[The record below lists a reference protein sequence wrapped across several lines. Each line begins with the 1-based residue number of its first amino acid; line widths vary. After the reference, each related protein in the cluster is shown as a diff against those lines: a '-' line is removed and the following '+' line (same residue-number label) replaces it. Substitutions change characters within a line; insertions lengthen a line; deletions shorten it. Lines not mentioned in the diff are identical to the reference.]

1 MPKIRDMAANTIIYE
16 SPLDQLKQ
24 RAELN
29 YQNYQEEKQ
38 NTAEKYGFVT
48 LSDKSYKAIQQ
59 GAQNIQA
66 TQGLVESLLADND
79 ALANLGLD
87 DSSLSQLTDVIQ
99 QASDPEAMRNDLL
112 TAVAFSQHLNIPVS
126 DAMQNLDSLL
136 EAQFYTP
143 VKRGKTAAK
152 AIKDSIKIGDLTT
165 DRGMLGTQLKNAEVG
180 SEEYNSILAKLQS
193 IDAEMESL
201 QDWMPRPWYVSLAKL
216 GAQSAAYSLQ
226 SAAAGGVGAAIGT
239 GLSIGLGL
247 AFPGLKVSTAM
258 VTGAVSAGFRGV
270 YGYAVES
277 GNLYYDLVSQGIDAD
292 VAKGFSSIYGVTAA
306 AIEQGLGGVVS
317 SVLGGFG
324 VPVNSVASSLVS
336 KLMANGTLANTA
348 AVFGTRLAA
357 NIVSEGIEEALQSL
371 SENGATA
378 LAYAF
383 NNKLTTTQKKSLP
396 KDFGEVLK
404 EAWQEGLAGAGGA
417 LFLGAAGAGLETRL
431 TVKQGAG
438 IAEAAKTIHSQ
449 QAYEKKAE
457 QFKPEDISDS
467 DWENLLSNAWEQN
480 AEARDLSWSLSS
492 YREAAGATIADGA
505 VYDSSTGR
513 AFEANTKGLEKGDLF
528 FQESTKQTSSGTVH
542 TVKFGNTSQVGIGA
556 VEYDY
561 EQRQAIGEEI
571 SEDDA
576 ALANAEKGKKYIS
589 KIGEVTYRTTD
600 SGKMEILSSSMEKGY
615 EGYEK
620 QALQQVISMY
630 PEYDVQWNN
639 PADKQAIYD
648 EIVSENPQGIEKGLN
663 YGKAYDNEDTQAVKR
678 WLGTNFSSDDAENS
692 VMAILLQSAAKRMG
706 LTGEQFIKKN
716 LDDIRLIDADTEA
729 EIRKMGKNPDF
740 VKGFTKPI
748 QDGARA
754 VIYAG
759 KNADVTTFQHELNHV
774 LMAIGENKA
783 DFEKAFH
790 EAIGSKGGLKRFS
803 KFVEQNIDVI
813 TIAAKNGKYDPDF
826 LSTLYNRAEND
837 GRDWTRIEEEFEDQ
851 LFEAYQRKGETLN
864 PELKGV
870 LRRIAESFRRVY
882 RALRNSLGVSL
893 NEEIRDYYD
902 RLYGF
907 DKDGVD
913 KGRDFSSW
921 AYNPNLSLT
930 QEENDAIK
938 DKSYAEQFAYIRDKY
953 VGTEEYMRA
962 PNGKASNLTEKQWIT
977 VRTPAFKEW
986 FGDWE
991 NDPENASKVVDE
1003 NGEPREVY
1011 HGTYGGEFD
1020 VFDIAKGSFESDM
1033 GRGFYFTSNYYDMS
1047 NNYEEGGPDFEMKVE
1062 RLSDDLMTN
1071 DEDLDSDEARK
1082 QAREILF
1089 VGGSSFD
1096 VFLNMRNPAYVDS
1109 TRLFEFE
1116 SSLDMD
1122 DFSDEDE
1129 YYDAVNEEIDQKI
1142 AEAIDNAISKAQ
1154 DEGIDF
1160 DEDELRE
1167 ILVGIAY
1174 EGGSGI
1180 AEVKER
1186 LLMDSSADNG
1196 DFADNELL
1204 RCVIEAC
1211 GFDGIIDSTVS
1222 DKFVNLNIEEGTSH
1236 FIAFKPNQIKSATD
1250 NSGAFSAE
1258 NNSILFQGYDWNAG
1272 MSNNAVA
1279 AYENG
1284 EMPKSKWTK
1293 EAFYDAISSMAST
1306 EVADILSKIPA
1317 SVKKDYFLAKTSW
1330 HHTGKY
1336 YNRTDF
1342 YSLKDAFDGMTAEE
1356 AQAIVDA
1363 YKSYDGRIKAYESER
1378 ERIQAKDEFE
1388 ATSWDGKYSTV
1399 LPKGYSDRWAFFP
1412 EMASDKNAQLESAL
1426 SKMPESMAEFVRSI
1440 ADIPYSK
1447 ENGFRYE
1454 KSKSGNY
1461 YRYGEKPASAEKTE
1475 GLERFS
1481 SDFGVARLER
1491 VIDGEWKTVE
1501 TYEISYGDWR
1511 AIRDAMDEPN
1521 GYTLW
1526 DNKELKSLSYP
1537 TMFEGTALDRDN
1549 ALYQTAS
1556 EQIDALKAEYKDFIE
1571 DKKYWKNKR
1580 FSEFYVTY
1588 PDAVIDVIR
1597 RYPKVNY
1604 KGTYIFAELDSD
1616 YLPYEK
1622 EVLQAMIL
1630 KKLVGEHFI
1639 LMPSQINPI
1648 MDIFGIKLNTSSPD
1662 MYTIISGNN
1671 VFIETKYTN
1680 KSIKKRLEKAD
1691 GQYGL
1696 AFVFTKRLSD
1706 NFVEN
1711 WESGNSIN
1719 IEIKKDFAI
1728 FDLNTLTIYYQKTKK
1743 ETRMEPLS
1751 ESDILRPFLPGNVP
1765 SLGQKAVQ
1773 NRTTI
1778 KVKLTPTLKYYTDK
1792 LKAVN
1797 TDDKTRIN
1805 ADVYKSSIPVNAL
1818 FQEESPQD
1826 VWLED
1831 IAYLA
1836 NGCTDYEQFR
1846 IAVEAFAM
1854 GEPTEDAE
1862 ADMERI
1868 FNARNMSTAS
1878 AMPYDADESIDFFG
1892 DDEEL
1897 KPEEYEYYLDANGE
1911 EMDLYGE
1918 RDYEMF
1924 DEETEDFIVT
1934 SWAMARDIDNETAE
1948 EAKATLEN
1956 PPRMMNDRAAAFVD
1970 ILSDDQQ
1977 LKDYLSALR
1986 SANYIV
1992 QYGSERDLDFDPREN
2007 PERYT
2012 MLYEASNAIKSTVA
2026 PFIRNIV
2033 FVKKGDTGEVK
2044 SISERGMQIIR
2055 GIIRKNADEYMNLYY
2070 LATGNDTWKKG
2081 YDADLEIQKEADRI
2095 AADKGLSISE
2105 KRSLVQDLRDKALED
2120 KILKTGE
2127 VTNEDIRGLV
2137 SRNKQRAELSKQEAD
2152 LAKKMFDERLA
2163 FKKGEL
2169 IQLTLKAQQAEE
2181 SYYKARTELSEL
2193 NDKLER
2199 IASRIAKRAKGM
2211 GIDTKLV
2218 QEQGKLA
2225 SKKAYLER
2233 LVAQRANILKNLF
2246 NEGKYYGEAGTKK
2259 IAEIDA
2265 QMGNVLKEI
2274 VELEER
2280 DVITTDEAINKIIG
2294 LTAEIRDEKARQR
2307 LYDKVTLERWKGA
2320 KKLREAQEKA
2330 DIKLRDTIYV
2340 ERLKASKA
2348 KAKAEAQHDAEITW
2362 ERWKGAK
2369 KLNEAQERADRNL
2382 QAQRIHDAIYYG
2394 RMINRRDQTIE
2405 NLKIAK
2411 DQERAAL
2418 RLKKEMTRLATGIM
2432 RAPSSAI
2439 HLDEAEQILKIQAT
2453 IDPAFRK
2460 TMRVDGMTMDINDLK
2475 DMLRNDP
2482 SNPLLTMLSEDQLRK
2497 LLQKSLDQMNLAEL
2511 EAVAAT
2517 VKNLRDKGR
2526 AKRMEYLIN
2535 QRIETANI
2543 QAMLIAQVMKSGK
2556 YKEPE
2561 IHGSFEERE
2570 RGKGEKWRSIYYSTY
2585 NMARLSQMLDD
2596 DKKGNFYTLLV
2607 RRKRELQ
2614 DVEARAILSRRK
2626 PVEDVLEQNGI
2637 SYEDFYRE
2645 SIETAIDGK
2654 KATFSLSQLAYVYL
2668 SKNNEKNRAAVAY
2681 GNLISQAEKAN
2692 AKNGVNA
2699 RIIGQGKDFDQAR
2712 NEAIDEEI
2720 RIMGDRRYAE
2730 LYEYAREAIEAR
2742 PEIKAAIEAIEASLN
2757 SDRFADVVALMRREF
2772 NEEVTREAYYL
2783 PLNRVGFVGESPAE
2797 RLKADILNQ
2806 VPGMRASVDKGMTK
2820 ERITISPRHQTEV
2833 DLDLAKVWDN
2843 SIYDQEHLL
2852 AFLEYTRQ
2860 LDHVFKAAQGGRTRE
2875 LREAIENSYG
2885 DSMLK
2890 RIDSYINEVANP
2902 SSAAI
2907 AKEMSAASRIV
2918 KAGRTGIYAAT
2929 FGLRVS
2935 SVLNQLIASPAAF
2948 LGKASPL
2955 DMARSSLLMMA
2966 HPLQTWKEIT
2976 ELSSFMLNRDADV
2989 VMRMIQ
2995 EYNSQQGLS
3004 EAKRMH
3010 GKALE
3015 ISMLGMKWA
3024 DRFAVSIGWHAIYSK
3039 ELNLA
3044 LESGMTE
3051 AEAKRKA
3058 VKIADEYVQ
3067 ETQPQGD
3074 VTEQSELVKSDA
3086 FSIIAPFQTA
3096 LNTVWQNVT
3105 YDIPAAFKEGRYAE
3119 ALGTAMGYVIAG
3131 VLLALVKGE
3140 LAPQE
3145 DDENEGLMLARR
3157 ILSAS
3162 TSQFTETAPLVG
3174 DTLSWI
3180 VNLAITGEKDY
3191 IYNSSTMPLLES
3203 LRTFA
3208 SRVNDREW
3216 LKALESVLYGTG
3228 QYFGAPI
3235 SEIKDIR
3242 RAFEEEDWR
3251 AIIGWRN

>member
-1 MPKIRDMAANTIIYE
+1 MLFR
-16 SPLDQLKQ
+16 SKQ

-29 YQNYQEEKQ
+29 YQNYLDEKQ
-38 NTAEKYGFVT
+38 QTAEKYGFVT

-59 GAQNIQA
+59 GEQNIQA

-79 ALANLGLD
+79 TLASLGLD
-87 DSSLSQLTDVIQ
+87 NDSISELSNLMQ
-99 QASDPEAMRNDLL
+99 QAADPEAMRDDLI
-112 TAVAFSQHLNIPVS
+112 TAVAFSQHLNISVS
-126 DAMQNLDSLL
+126 DAMQNLDNLL

-143 VKRGKTAAK
+143 VKRGKTAIK
-152 AIKDSIKIGDLTT
+152 AINDSKMLGKLTL
-165 DRGMLGTQLKNAEVG
+165 DRGIIGSKLKNAEVG
-180 SEEYNSILAKLQS
+180 SDEYNDLFAQLQA
-193 IDAEMESL
+193 IDEEMTAL
-201 QDWMPRPWYVSLAKL
+201 QDWMPRPWYVALAKL
-216 GAQSAAYSLQ
+216 GANSATYSLL
-226 SAAAGGVGAAIGT
+226 SATAGGTGAAVGKALEIAVSMT
-239 GLSIGLGL
+239 PLK
-247 AFPGLKVSTAM
+247 AALKVPMAI
-258 VTGAVSAGFRGV
+258 VTGAISAGARGAV
-270 YGYAVES
+270 AYTVES
-277 GNLYYDLVSQGIDAD
+277 GNLYYDLVADGIDSE
-292 VAKGFSSIYGVTAA
+292 VAKGFSTIYGVAA
-306 AIEQGLGGVVS
+306 AATEQVFDAAVS
-317 SVLGGFG
+317 SVLRGFNI
-324 VPVNSVASSLVS
+324 PVSNLSSMVVS
-336 KLMANGTLANTA
+336 RLLANGTLKNTA
-348 AVFGTRLAA
+348 AVFGSKALTNLFM
-357 NIVSEGIEEALQSL
+357 EGAEEAATSL
-371 SENGATA
+371 LEDGATA
-378 LAYAF
+378 LAYVF
-383 NNKLTTTQKKSLP
+383 NNMLTTTQQKSLP
-396 KDFGEVLK
+396 KNFGEALK
-404 EAWQEGLAGAGGA
+404 DAWKEGLAGAGGS
-417 LFLGAAGAGLETRL
+417 LFLGTAGAALETRL
-431 TVKQGAG
+431 TMNQGIG
-438 IAEAAKTIHSQ
+438 IANAAKTIHSQ
-449 QAYEKKAE
+449 QMFEKKAE

-505 VYDSSTGR
+505 VYDSTGR
-513 AFEANTKGLEKGDLF
+513 AFEANTKGLDKGDLF

-542 TVKFGNTSQVGIGA
+542 TVKFGNTSQVGKGA

-571 SEDDA
+571 SDEDA

-663 YGKAYDNEDTQAVKR
+663 YGKAYDSEDTQAVKR

-706 LTGEQFIKKN
+706 LTGKQFIDKYST
-716 LDDIRLIDADTEA
+716 DIREIDAATEA

-748 QDGARA
+748 QDGTRA

-790 EAIGSKGGLKRFS
+790 DAIGSKGGLKRFS

-907 DKDGVD
+907 DKDGAD

-921 AYNPNLSLT
+921 AYKPNLSLT

-938 DKSYAEQFAYIRDKY
+938 DKSYAEQFTYIRDKY
-953 VGTEEYMRA
+953 VGTDEYMRA
-962 PNGKASNLTEKQWIT
+962 PNGKASNLTEKQWIM

-1020 VFDIAKGSFESDM
+1020 VFDIERGTFESNM
-1033 GRGFYFTSNYYDMS
+1033 GRGFYFTSNYDDMT
-1047 NNYEEGGPDFEMKVE
+1047 NNYEAGGPDFDNKIS
-1062 RLSDDLMTN
+1062 RLADNLTSE
-1071 DEDLDSDEARK
+1071 DEELDYDEAK
-1082 QAREILF
+1082 EKAKAMMF
-1089 VGGSSFD
+1089 VNGYSFD
-1096 VFLNMRNPAYVDS
+1096 VFLNIKNPAYVDS

-1116 SSLDMD
+1116 SSLNMD

-1129 YYDAVNEEIDQKI
+1129 YYDAANEELDQRI
-1142 AEAIDNAISKAQ
+1142 SEVIDNAVNMAQ
-1154 DEGIDF
+1154 EEGIYF
-1160 DEDELRE
+1160 DEDQFRG
-1167 ILVGIAY
+1167 ILGEIAY
-1174 EGGSGI
+1174 EGGIGI
-1180 AEVKER
+1180 EEAKER
-1186 LLMDSSADNG
+1186 LQIYSDAENG
-1196 DFADNELL
+1196 DMADSELL
-1204 RCVIEAC
+1204 RCVIEAS

-1222 DKFVNLNIEEGTSH
+1222 DKFARMNIEDGTSH

-1258 NNSILFQGYDWNAG
+1258 SNSILFKDSEDD
-1272 MSNNAVA
+1272 SNRIDNTLLPV
-1279 AYENG
+1279 E
-1284 EMPKSKWTK
+1284 
-1293 EAFYDAISSMAST
+1293 DAI
-1306 EVADILSKIPA
+1306 
-1317 SVKKDYFLAKTSW
+1317 KKL
-1330 HHTGKY
+1330 
-1336 YNRTDF
+1336 R
-1342 YSLKDAFDGMTAEE
+1342 
-1356 AQAIVDA
+1356 
-1363 YKSYDGRIKAYESER
+1363 
-1378 ERIQAKDEFE
+1378 
-1388 ATSWDGKYSTV
+1388 
-1399 LPKGYSDRWAFFP
+1399 
-1412 EMASDKNAQLESAL
+1412 
-1426 SKMPESMAEFVRSI
+1426 
-1440 ADIPYSK
+1440 
-1447 ENGFRYE
+1447 
-1454 KSKSGNY
+1454 
-1461 YRYGEKPASAEKTE
+1461 
-1475 GLERFS
+1475 
-1481 SDFGVARLER
+1481 
-1491 VIDGEWKTVE
+1491 
-1501 TYEISYGDWR
+1501 
-1511 AIRDAMDEPN
+1511 
-1521 GYTLW
+1521 
-1526 DNKELKSLSYP
+1526 KELKSFEINPADWQDKHIAEFYNAYP
-1537 TMFEGTALDRDN
+1537 EALIKAIKEYPKVLYDNVLMFAGLNEKMMPYKKEVIEGKIIQEIFGNNCIVLPLNVKPINNLFRIDLNESFPDVYMVSFNDNGFIELKHTKSEIQERLAESKEKKQLGFPFVFSDVFDSNFLDIWYSGKEFNKIKNHDFAAIDLANRKIYLQIKEGTPWEFLSQALGRVRALDRPRAEN
-1549 ALYQTAS
+1549 KVVTAGTES
-1556 EQIDALKAEYKDFIE
+1556 I
-1571 DKKYWKNKR
+1571 
-1580 FSEFYVTY
+1580 
-1588 PDAVIDVIR
+1588 AVQQR
-1597 RYPKVNY
+1597 
-1604 KGTYIFAELDSD
+1604 
-1616 YLPYEK
+1616 
-1622 EVLQAMIL
+1622 
-1630 KKLVGEHFI
+1630 LVVE
-1639 LMPSQINPI
+1639 
-1648 MDIFGIKLNTSSPD
+1648 
-1662 MYTIISGNN
+1662 
-1671 VFIETKYTN
+1671 IET
-1680 KSIKKRLEKAD
+1680 
-1691 GQYGL
+1691 
-1696 AFVFTKRLSD
+1696 
-1706 NFVEN
+1706 
-1711 WESGNSIN
+1711 
-1719 IEIKKDFAI
+1719 
-1728 FDLNTLTIYYQKTKK
+1728 
-1743 ETRMEPLS
+1743 
-1751 ESDILRPFLPGNVP
+1751 
-1765 SLGQKAVQ
+1765 
-1773 NRTTI
+1773 
-1778 KVKLTPTLKYYTDK
+1778 TPTLESYINEHENVNKKEHISHEEY
-1792 LKAVN
+1792 LKAP
-1797 TDDKTRIN
+1797 RSAIL
-1805 ADVYKSSIPVNAL
+1805 Y
-1818 FQEESPQD
+1818 QEESPQD

-1831 IAYLA
+1831 IAFIA

-1878 AMPYDADESIDFFG
+1878 SMPYDADESIDFFG
-1892 DDEEL
+1892 DDEEDIR
-1897 KPEEYEYYLDANGE
+1897 PDEYEYYLDSNGE

-1918 RDYEMF
+1918 RDYEMY
-1924 DEETEDFIVT
+1924 DEETEEFIVA
-1934 SWAMARDIDNETAE
+1934 SWAMARDTDNETAE

-1956 PPRMMNDRAAAFVD
+1956 PPRMMNDRASAFVD

-2012 MLYEASNAIKSTVA
+2012 MLYEASNEIKSTVA

-2137 SRNKQRAELSKQEAD
+2137 SRNKQRAELAKQEAD

-2320 KKLREAQEKA
+2320 KKL
-2330 DIKLRDTIYV
+2330 
-2340 ERLKASKA
+2340 
-2348 KAKAEAQHDAEITW
+2348 
-2362 ERWKGAK
+2362 
-2369 KLNEAQERADRNL
+2369 NEAQKRADRNL

-2418 RLKKEMTRLATGIM
+2418 RLKKEMTRLATSIM

-2475 DMLRNDP
+2475 DMLKNDP
-2482 SNPLLTMLSEDQLRK
+2482 GNPLLTMLSEDQLRR
-2497 LLQKSLDQMNLAEL
+2497 LLKKSLDQMNLAEL

-2570 RGKGEKWRSIYYSTY
+2570 RGKSEKWRSIYYSTY

-2614 DVEARAILSRRK
+2614 DVEARAILERRK

-2668 SKNNEKNRAAVAY
+2668 AKNNEKNRAAVAY

-2699 RIIGQGKDFDQAR
+2699 RIIGQGKDFDKAR

-2742 PEIKAAIEAIEASLN
+2742 PEIKAAVEAIEASLN
-2757 SDRFADVVALMRREF
+2757 SDRFSEVVELMRREF

-2783 PLNRVGFVGESPAE
+2783 PLNRTGFVGESPAD

-2907 AKEMSAASRIV
+2907 ANEMSATSRIV

-2935 SVLNQLIASPAAF
+2935 SVLNQLITSPAAF

-2995 EYNSQQGLS
+2995 AYNSQQGLS

-3044 LESGMTE
+3044 LEAGMTE

-3074 VTEQSELVKSDA
+3074 VTEQSELVKSDT

-3119 ALGTAMGYVIAG
+3119 AIGTAMGYVIAG

-3140 LAPQE
+3140 LEPQE

>member
-1 MPKIRDMAANTIIYE
+1 MQPTPLSYTTGDFLLPKIRDMAANTIIYE

-59 GAQNIQA
+59 GEQNIQA

-180 SEEYNSILAKLQS
+180 SEEYNNILAKLQS

-396 KDFGEVLK
+396 KDFAEVLK

-542 TVKFGNTSQVGIGA
+542 TVKFGNTSQVGKGA

-663 YGKAYDNEDTQAVKR
+663 YGKAYDSEDTQAVKR

-706 LTGEQFIKKN
+706 LTGKQFIDKYST
-716 LDDIRLIDADTEA
+716 DIREIDAATEA

-748 QDGARA
+748 QDGTRA

-790 EAIGSKGGLKRFS
+790 DAIGSKGGLKRFS

-907 DKDGVD
+907 DRTGADS
-913 KGRDFSSW
+913 GRDFSSW
-921 AYNPNLSLT
+921 RYSANTSLA
-930 QEENDAIK
+930 QDEYDSIK
-938 DKSYAEQFAYIRDKY
+938 DKSYAEQFEYIRDKY
-953 VGTEEYMRA
+953 VGTDEYMRA
-962 PNGKASNLTEKQWIT
+962 PNGKASNLTEEQWIM
-977 VRTPAFKEW
+977 VRTPNFKEW

-991 NDPENASKVVDE
+991 NDPENASKVLDE
-1003 NGEPREVY
+1003 NGEPKEVY
-1011 HGTYGGEFD
+1011 HGTGRSDRVGD
-1020 VFDIAKGSFESDM
+1020 VFDPKRATSGPMAFFTDNKEIADSYARNKPDTSLEYDAAFKFENRFRVKRKGWPETRLDRVWDGLTTTNKRIIAERAKHITLDDEAYEIIYDEDVKDGIGNINDRTFREYKGNALRALWESWVAS
-1033 GRGFYFTSNYYDMS
+1033 GTLFGE
-1047 NNYEEGGPDFEMKVE
+1047 EEGRFLEVLKLTGLTDMIDGQVWWNNPWARYEKTYEVFMRVANPFDTATVNKKFF
-1062 RLSDDLMTN
+1062 SDLKKWYKTN
-1071 DEDLDSDEARK
+1071 DGANYLR
-1082 QAREILF
+1082 
-1089 VGGSSFD
+1089 SS
-1096 VFLNMRNPAYVDS
+1096 
-1109 TRLFEFE
+1109 E
-1116 SSLDMD
+1116 
-1122 DFSDEDE
+1122 
-1129 YYDAVNEEIDQKI
+1129 
-1142 AEAIDNAISKAQ
+1142 
-1154 DEGIDF
+1154 
-1160 DEDELRE
+1160 
-1167 ILVGIAY
+1167 
-1174 EGGSGI
+1174 
-1180 AEVKER
+1180 
-1186 LLMDSSADNG
+1186 SADNWDKNDRTLQNIVESLEEDIENSTSYTWTTIP
-1196 DFADNELL
+1196 DFLTAYLKSE
-1204 RCVIEAC
+1204 
-1211 GFDGIIDSTVS
+1211 GYDGIKDIGGKQGGDIHTVWVPFEST
-1222 DKFVNLNIEEGTSH
+1222 
-1236 FIAFKPNQIKSATD
+1236 QIKDSKN
-1250 NSGAFSAE
+1250 NSGAFSSE
-1258 NNSILFQGYDWNAG
+1258 NNSILFQDSEDD
-1272 MSNNAVA
+1272 SNRIDNTLLPV
-1279 AYENG
+1279 E
-1284 EMPKSKWTK
+1284 
-1293 EAFYDAISSMAST
+1293 DAI
-1306 EVADILSKIPA
+1306 
-1317 SVKKDYFLAKTSW
+1317 KKL
-1330 HHTGKY
+1330 
-1336 YNRTDF
+1336 R
-1342 YSLKDAFDGMTAEE
+1342 
-1356 AQAIVDA
+1356 
-1363 YKSYDGRIKAYESER
+1363 
-1378 ERIQAKDEFE
+1378 
-1388 ATSWDGKYSTV
+1388 
-1399 LPKGYSDRWAFFP
+1399 
-1412 EMASDKNAQLESAL
+1412 
-1426 SKMPESMAEFVRSI
+1426 
-1440 ADIPYSK
+1440 
-1447 ENGFRYE
+1447 
-1454 KSKSGNY
+1454 
-1461 YRYGEKPASAEKTE
+1461 
-1475 GLERFS
+1475 
-1481 SDFGVARLER
+1481 
-1491 VIDGEWKTVE
+1491 
-1501 TYEISYGDWR
+1501 
-1511 AIRDAMDEPN
+1511 
-1521 GYTLW
+1521 
-1526 DNKELKSLSYP
+1526 KELKS
-1537 TMFEGTALDRDN
+1537 FEINPADWQGKHIA
-1549 ALYQTAS
+1549 
-1556 EQIDALKAEYKDFIE
+1556 
-1571 DKKYWKNKR
+1571 
-1580 FSEFYVTY
+1580 EFYNAY
-1588 PDAVIDVIR
+1588 PEALIKAIKE
-1597 RYPKVNY
+1597 YPKVLYDNVLMFAGLNEKMMPY
-1604 KGTYIFAELDSD
+1604 KKEVIEAKIIQELVGKNCIVLPLNVKPINNLFRIDLNISFPDAYMVSFADNGFIELKHTETAIENRIFNSKNKKQLGFPFVFSDVFDSNFLDIWYSGKEFNKIKNHDFAAVDIANRKIYLQIKKGTPWEFLLQSFRVDSHLDRPRAENKAVTAGT
-1616 YLPYEK
+1616 E
-1622 EVLQAMIL
+1622 MTT
-1630 KKLVGEHFI
+1630 
-1639 LMPSQINPI
+1639 MPQR
-1648 MDIFGIKLNTSSPD
+1648 F
-1662 MYTIISGNN
+1662 
-1671 VFIETKYTN
+1671 VVEIET
-1680 KSIKKRLEKAD
+1680 
-1691 GQYGL
+1691 
-1696 AFVFTKRLSD
+1696 
-1706 NFVEN
+1706 
-1711 WESGNSIN
+1711 
-1719 IEIKKDFAI
+1719 
-1728 FDLNTLTIYYQKTKK
+1728 
-1743 ETRMEPLS
+1743 
-1751 ESDILRPFLPGNVP
+1751 
-1765 SLGQKAVQ
+1765 
-1773 NRTTI
+1773 
-1778 KVKLTPTLKYYTDK
+1778 TPTLESYINEHENVNKKEHLSHEEY
-1792 LKAVN
+1792 LKAP
-1797 TDDKTRIN
+1797 RS
-1805 ADVYKSSIPVNAL
+1805 ARL

-1831 IAYLA
+1831 IAFIA
-1836 NGCTDYEQFR
+1836 NGCADYEQFR

-1868 FNARNMSTAS
+1868 FNARNISPAS
-1878 AMPYDADESIDFFG
+1878 SMPYDADESIDFFG
-1892 DDEEL
+1892 DDEEDIR
-1897 KPEEYEYYLDANGE
+1897 PDEYEYYLDSNGE

-1918 RDYEMF
+1918 RDYEMY
-1924 DEETEDFIVT
+1924 DEETEEFIVT
-1934 SWAMARDIDNETAE
+1934 SWAMARDTDNETAE

-1956 PPRMMNDRAAAFVD
+1956 PPRMMNDRASAFVD

-2012 MLYEASNAIKSTVA
+2012 MLYEASNEIKSTVA

-2033 FVKKGDTGEVK
+2033 FVKKGDTGEIK

-2095 AADKGLSISE
+2095 AAEKGLSISE

-2127 VTNEDIRGLV
+2127 VTNEDVRGLL
-2137 SRNKQRAELSKQEAD
+2137 SRNKQRAELAKQEAD

-2181 SYYKARTELSEL
+2181 SYYKASAELSEL

-2348 KAKAEAQHDAEITW
+2348 KAKAEAKHDAEITW

-2369 KLNEAQERADRNL
+2369 KLNEAQKRAESNI

-2482 SNPLLTMLSEDQLRK
+2482 SNPLLTMLSEDQLRR
-2497 LLQKSLDQMNLAEL
+2497 LLKKSLDQMNLAEL

-2570 RGKGEKWRSIYYSTY
+2570 RGKSEKWKSIYYSTY

-2757 SDRFADVVALMRREF
+2757 SDRFADVVELMRREF

-2907 AKEMSAASRIV
+2907 AKEMSAASKIV

-2935 SVLNQLIASPAAF
+2935 SVLNQLITSPAAF

-3039 ELNLA
+3039 ELNSA